1 MSIVSMGKKPKL
13 LILDFTQEDAIS
25 SIMPCTFIA
34 SSHSLRWDK
43 ISVQHHRQPAWQTP
57 EFCSYQHLVLVKQN
71 EQPVKFEQVVG
82 QYHQDGILTYQDL
95 VIIPAHAPCRVS
107 WDQEMEFMLLV
118 LDPICLAQVID
129 DSTNA
134 CNIEILPQVAV
145 FDPNIS
151 LSGALLKSE
160 LFSQGLGSNRHV
172 EAVQRLLSITLLR
185 QFSVN
190 KVATPD
196 HQQEQVEG
204 SLQRAIAYINEN
216 LVNELSLKAI
226 AVVAQM
232 SPFYFARIFKQST
245 GLTPNQ
251 YVTNRR
257 MERAK
262 QILLEQDL
270 SVIDVAQE
278 VGIQSQ
284 SHFNKVFREYT
295 GVTPKAYRNN
305 R

>member
-1 MSIVSMGKKPKL
+1 VSIVSMGKKPKR
-13 LILDFTQEDAIS
+13 LILDFTQEDAVS

-34 SSHSLRWDK
+34 SSDPLRWDR
-43 ISVQHHRQPAWQTP
+43 ISVQHHRQPAWETP

-82 QYHQDGILTYQDL
+82 QHYQDGVLTYQDL
-95 VIIPAHAPCRVS
+95 VIIPAHVPCRVS
-107 WDQEMEFMLLV
+107 WDREMEFILLV
-118 LDPICLAQVID
+118 LDPICLAQVVD
-129 DSTNA
+129 DSTNSN
-134 CNIEILPQVAV
+134 NIEILPQVAV

-160 LFSQGLGSNRHV
+160 LFSQALGSSRHI

-185 QFSVN
+185 QFSVR
-190 KVATPD
+190 KVASPD
-196 HQQEQVEG
+196 QQQEQVED

-216 LVNELSLKAI
+216 LVDELSLKAI
-226 AVVAQM
+226 AAVAQM
-232 SPFYFARIFKQST
+232 SPFYFARLFKRATS
-245 GLTPNQ
+245 LTPNQ

-262 QILLEQDL
+262 QLLIEQDL
-270 SVIDVAQE
+270 SVVDIAQE

>member
-1 MSIVSMGKKPKL
+1 VSIVSMCKKPKP

-25 SIMPCTFIA
+25 SIMSCTFIA

-43 ISVQHHRQPAWQTP
+43 ISVQHHRQPAWETP

-82 QYHQDGILTYQDL
+82 QYHQDGILTHQDL

-107 WDQEMEFMLLV
+107 WDREMEFMLLV
-118 LDPICLAQVID
+118 LDPICLAQMVD
-129 DSTNA
+129 DSTIASNV
-134 CNIEILPQVAV
+134 EILPQVAV

-151 LSGALLKSE
+151 LSGTLLKYE
-160 LFSQGLGSNRHV
+160 LFSQGLGSNRHI
-172 EAVQRLLSITLLR
+172 EAVKRLLSITLLR

-190 KVATPD
+190 KVATPE
-196 HQQEQVEG
+196 HQQEQVED

-216 LVNELSLKAI
+216 LAEELSLKAM
-226 AVVAQM
+226 AAVAQM
-232 SPFYFARIFKQST
+232 SPFYFARRFKRST

-262 QILLEQDL
+262 QILIEQNL
-270 SVIDVAQE
+270 SVVDVAQE